1 MTKVWT
7 SPLDTGC
14 CLAVFP
20 PVSMSFEDVMKIFG
34 DALRP
39 DTSVMFGKTYNNCG
53 RMCSTWTRGDVAT
66 YNYGGKKVPVNKA
79 TEPIVQLF
87 RKIEELVGEDNFD
100 MLHVVYYPSGNTKLA
115 WHSDDEAV
123 IAPKSSIVCLSLFE
137 DKTQLRA
144 IEIRP
149 KRLQKVSKKKRKR
162 GEEEV
167 GEKTTAP
174 DV

>member
-1 MTKVWT
+1 
-7 SPLDTGC
+7 
-14 CLAVFP
+14 
-20 PVSMSFEDVMKIFG
+20 
-34 DALRP
+34 
-39 DTSVMFGKTYNNCG
+39 MFGKTYYNHG
-53 RMCSTWTRGDVAT
+53 RMCSTWTLGDVAT

-149 KRLQKVSKKKRKR
+149 KKVSTKRQLQKVSKKKRKR

-174 DV
+174 DVGKRKK